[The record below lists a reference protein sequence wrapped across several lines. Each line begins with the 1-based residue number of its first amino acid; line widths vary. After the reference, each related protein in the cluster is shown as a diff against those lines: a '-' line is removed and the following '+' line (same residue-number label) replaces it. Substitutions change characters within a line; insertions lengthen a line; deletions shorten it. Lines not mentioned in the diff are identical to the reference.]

1 MEGITLLIVVSAAIG
16 GIFILITALSYLYG
30 LKGIKAK
37 TAGNGQHG
45 TARWA
50 TNREIKKTYRHIPF
64 TPEEWRQ
71 NPGSRPKEQ
80 GIVVGCLSKKKTT
93 TALVDTGDVHC
104 MMIGAA
110 GVGKTAYWLYPNI
123 EYACASG
130 MSFLSTDTKG
140 DIMRN
145 YGSIASKY
153 YGYYT
158 RYIKSR
164 TEWTLVD
171 IFADE
176 GLSGT
181 SSEKRENFQR
191 MITMCELKQIDL
203 VVTKSVS
210 RFARNVKET
219 LEYVRKL
226 KLLGIGVVF
235 EKEGINT
242 LSMGDEMLLN
252 TFAAIAQEESVSI
265 SQNVRFSIK
274 KKMESGEYINGCV
287 PFGYRLENKVMI
299 PFEPEAEIVRS
310 LFQGYLNGAS
320 LTELCRYLEKQSI
333 SPRNQGAKWNVRV
346 VSKMLSNEK
355 YIGDSLYQK
364 KYRETTVPF
373 TQHIN
378 YGQEE
383 QYYAT
388 GTHEGIV
395 DKEICASVQELLK
408 KRRELYSRP
417 EVAPAKYPFTH
428 RIQCS
433 ECGTFYRRRIVNGSV
448 VWGCN
453 QHIEDRTA
461 CDSHYYR
468 EDRIM
473 DAFIGIINRL
483 RFAEE
488 GIIAESIELT
498 EKAILLK
505 KRNNLQALES
515 SQSMAELNAKLLM
528 LEQLKSKGYLA
539 PDVFESQPR
548 EIKGHIN
555 EIKTKRIQS
564 LSSALDLALEEF

>member
-1 MEGITLLIVVSAAIG
+1 MATVTVISPVTGKPVEHKRVAAYCRVSTNSADQQN
-16 GIFILITALSYLYG
+16 SYN
-30 LKGIKAK
+30 
-37 TAGNGQHG
+37 TQV
-45 TARWA
+45 R
-50 TNREIKKTYRHIPF
+50 
-64 TPEEWRQ
+64 
-71 NPGSRPKEQ
+71 
-80 GIVVGCLSKKKTT
+80 
-93 TALVDTGDVHC
+93 
-104 MMIGAA
+104 
-110 GVGKTAYWLYPNI
+110 
-123 EYACASG
+123 
-130 MSFLSTDTKG
+130 
-140 DIMRN
+140 
-145 YGSIASKY
+145 
-153 YGYYT
+153 YYT

-242 LSMGDEMLLN
+242 LSMVDEMLLN

-287 PFGYRLENKVMI
+287 PFGYRMKNKVMI

-383 QYYAT
+383 QYYAI

-395 DKEICASVQELLK
+395 DKEIFASVQELLK

-539 PDVFESQPR
+539 PDVFESQSR
-548 EIKGHIN
+548 EINGQIN

-564 LSSALDLALEEF
+564 LSSALDVALEEFKTLQARLNEIDEPLDSFDPKLFEEVIKGMTVNNRDEMTFRLIGDLTFTVRL

>member
-1 MEGITLLIVVSAAIG
+1 MATVTVISPVTGKPVEHKRVAAYCRVSTNSADQQN
-16 GIFILITALSYLYG
+16 SYN
-30 LKGIKAK
+30 
-37 TAGNGQHG
+37 TQV
-45 TARWA
+45 R
-50 TNREIKKTYRHIPF
+50 
-64 TPEEWRQ
+64 
-71 NPGSRPKEQ
+71 
-80 GIVVGCLSKKKTT
+80 
-93 TALVDTGDVHC
+93 
-104 MMIGAA
+104 
-110 GVGKTAYWLYPNI
+110 
-123 EYACASG
+123 
-130 MSFLSTDTKG
+130 
-140 DIMRN
+140 
-145 YGSIASKY
+145 
-153 YGYYT
+153 YYT

-226 KLLGIGVVF
+226 KLLGVGVVF

-395 DKEICASVQELLK
+395 DKEIFASVQELLK

-433 ECGTFYRRRIVNGSV
+433 ECGSFYRRRIVSGTVKWVCSL
-448 VWGCN
+448 
-453 QHIEDRTA
+453 HKDDSTA
-461 CDSHYYR
+461 CSSNYYS
-468 EDRIM
+468 EERIY
-473 DAFIGIINRL
+473 DGFISMVNKL
-483 RFAEE
+483 RFSEDN
-488 GIIAESIELT
+488 
-498 EKAILLK
+498 ILGQVISRLEMTLAAM
-505 KRNNLQALES
+505 KRNNTAARDLS
-515 SQSMAELNAKLLM
+515 KSIAELNAKLLM
-528 LEQLKSKGYLA
+528 LEQLRSKGYLA
-539 PDVFESQPR
+539 PEVYQAQA
-548 EIKGHIN
+548 N
-555 EIKTKRIQS
+555 EIN
-564 LSSALDLALEEF
+564 AELAKLKDVRQEKFNSKAATMLEEVRKLKMLIFELEEPLEAFDEKLFLEIVKSIQINKEDEMSVELLGGLRFRERI